1 MGYYSDL
8 EIESQEEEADRPL
21 PKADTELT
29 PRRNQRGRVRES
41 YEAPNHWVLKK
52 SHTAALIVGLPLA
65 WVNGALVGIL
75 LALELGWSK

>member
-1 MGYYSDL
+1 
-8 EIESQEEEADRPL
+8 
-21 PKADTELT
+21 
-29 PRRNQRGRVRES
+29 
-41 YEAPNHWVLKK
+41 VLKK